1 MQAAL
6 QRRHLSDVAH
16 RRGRPAES
24 RSRLEATRATLSA
37 LGCAVLA
44 VFDLYRH

>member
-1 MQAAL
+1 MQATL
-6 QRRHLSDVAH
+6 HRQTVSDVA
-16 RRGRPAES
+16 RARESYPALKS
-24 RSRLEATRATLSA
+24 LLEGTGATLSA

>member
-1 MQAAL
+1 MQATL
-6 QRRHLSDVAH
+6 HRPELTDVTRA
-16 RRGRPAES
+16 RKRSTAS
-24 RSRLEATRATLSA
+24 RSLIEPTRATLSA